1 MTKDIESV
9 HRIFQ
14 KQFEVMLRVGSVTRF
29 AALDLIDRVSS
40 LGSALSSNLDKM
52 NEQERDRYKHFLTT
66 ELTKLEDKEHQ
77 QQRQKEDNASQ

>member
-9 HRIFQ
+9 QRIFQ
-14 KQFEVMLRVGSVTRF
+14 KQLEVMLRVGSVTRF

-52 NEQERDRYKHFLTT
+52 TQQERNRYKQFLTT
-66 ELTKLEDKEHQ
+66 ELTKLEDKQ
-77 QQRQKEDNASQ
+77 QQEQKEDNDDGIK

>member
-1 MTKDIESV
+1 MTKDIESI

-14 KQFEVMLRVGSVTRF
+14 KQLEVMLRVGSVTRF

-52 NEQERDRYKHFLTT
+52 TEQERDRYKHFLTT

-77 QQRQKEDNASQ
+77 QQRQKEDNGSQ

>member
-9 HRIFQ
+9 QRIFQ
-14 KQFEVMLRVGSVTRF
+14 KQLEVMLRVGSVSRF

-40 LGSALSSNLDKM
+40 LGSALSSNLDIM
-52 NEQERDRYKHFLTT
+52 TEQERDRYKHFLTT

-77 QQRQKEDNASQ
+77 QQRQKEDKR